1 MNIYI
6 YTYKY
11 IRTYTYTSAST
22 FKHTCKSLLL
32 TIHTYTQLFG
42 GEKIEDR
49 EVNSLF
55 DSKESYSGSI
65 ILLEE
70 RGDIQA

>member
-1 MNIYI
+1 MIRPFFFYI
-6 YTYKY
+6 CDVAL
-11 IRTYTYTSAST
+11 R
-22 FKHTCKSLLL
+22 HNLLVSRENRPQQSRHL
-32 TIHTYTQLFG
+32 LFG

-65 ILLEE
+65 ILLQE